1 MTFVAL
7 VAGFIYLLLGG
18 DLLVRGAVALARR
31 LNVPP
36 VVVAATVVGFG
47 TSLPELVVSV
57 RASMD
62 GFPNLIL
69 GNVVGSNIANVLLV
83 GGASAAVYPLLYEDR
98 AIRRNV
104 VIMAGS
110 LIAFTA
116 LAATGSLGRVGGV
129 LLLLAFFA
137 IMLGTA
143 RSTLEAHADADTS
156 IPFDWVLGSPSRWS
170 MIFTFLILGIIALP
184 VGSQLL
190 VDSAV
195 EIAQRFSVSETVIG
209 LTVLAI
215 GTSLPE
221 LTTTIL
227 AALERRSD
235 VAIGTIIGS
244 NIFNILAIMGVAAT
258 MSSEPIPVSNRFL
271 LLDVPVMIATSAF
284 LAFCA
289 WQARSIGRGAGVLM
303 LLLYV
308 VYLGSLAV
316 LT

>member
-1 MTFVAL
+1 MTWVAL

-57 RASMD
+57 QASVD

-83 GGASAAVYPLLYEDR
+83 GGASAMVYPLVYDQP

-110 LIAFTA
+110 LVAFA
-116 LAATGSLGRVGGV
+116 IMAAVGALGRPSGI
-129 LLLLAFFA
+129 LLLSAFA
-137 IMLGTA
+137 VIMLGTA
-143 RSTLEAHADADTS
+143 RSTLEAKAGKDTS
-156 IPFDWVLGSPSRWS
+156 IPFDWVLGSPSRMW
-170 MIFTFLILGIIALP
+170 MILLFLLLGVIALP
-184 VGSQLL
+184 LGSTLL

-195 EIAQRFSVSETVIG
+195 QIAARFSVPETVIG

-227 AALERRSD
+227 AAIERRSD
-235 VAIGTIIGS
+235 VAIGTIVGS
-244 NIFNILAIMGVAAT
+244 NIFNILAIMGVTAT
-258 MSSEPIPVSNRFL
+258 ISADPIPVSDRFL
-271 LLDVPVMIATSAF
+271 FLDVPVMIVTSAF
-284 LAFCA
+284 LGVFA
-289 WQARSIGRGAGVLM
+289 WRVRPIGRGIGALM
-303 LLLYV
+303 LVAYGIYLATLV
-308 VYLGSLAV
+308 VLV
-316 LT
+316 